1 MSDHYEREPG
11 DSPGRFINRIGEGV
25 RSDLE
30 QSYTERLLEA
40 RREMREEQDRA
51 EADRI
56 CSDES
61 LRTQRMAE
69 YRRGRWYQLG
79 GIAASAASGF
89 TAGFLAQRRADLRP
103 LGVPAMALA
112 GLPGVV
118 VGAAIDEHVTTR
130 AFFVV
135 GGTMFS
141 VGATT
146 YALLNPRP
154 PKDGEMP

>member
-1 MSDHYEREPG
+1 MADTYEREPG
-11 DSPGRFINRIGEGV
+11 DSPGRFINRVGDGI
-25 RSDLE
+25 RSELD
-30 QSYTERLLEA
+30 QTYAQRLVEA
-40 RREMREEQDRA
+40 RQQIREEQDRA

-56 CSDES
+56 CADVS

-89 TAGFLAQRRADLRP
+89 TAGFLAQRQADLRP
-103 LGVPAMALA
+103 LGVPVMAVA
-112 GLPGVV
+112 GLPGVIAGTIV
-118 VGAAIDEHVTTR
+118 DEGIATR
-130 AFFVV
+130 AYFVV

-154 PKDGEMP
+154 KEDDTP

>member
-1 MSDHYEREPG
+1 MPDYQDKEPG

-25 RSDLE
+25 RADLE
-30 QSYTERLLEA
+30 QSYTERLVAA

-51 EADRI
+51 EAEWI
-56 CSDES
+56 CSNES

-69 YRRGRWYQLG
+69 YRRGTWYELG
-79 GIAASAASGF
+79 GLAASAASGF
-89 TAGFLAQRRADLRP
+89 TAGFLAQRQADLRP
-103 LGVPAMALA
+103 MGVPAMAVV
-112 GLPGVV
+112 GLPGLA
-118 VGAAIDEHVTTR
+118 VGTMLDESVATR
-130 AFFVV
+130 AYFVV

-154 PKDGEMP
+154 PKDGES

>member
-1 MSDHYEREPG
+1 MPDYQEKEPG

-25 RSDLE
+25 RADLE
-30 QSYTERLLEA
+30 KSFTQRVV
-40 RREMREEQDRA
+40 EMREEMRAEQDRA
-51 EADRI
+51 EAEWI
-56 CSDES
+56 CSNES

-69 YRRGRWYQLG
+69 YRRGTWFELG
-79 GIAASAASGF
+79 GLAASAATGF
-89 TAGFLAQRRADLRP
+89 ASGFLAQRQADLRP
-103 LGVPAMALA
+103 MGVPAMAVV

-118 VGAAIDEHVTTR
+118 VGTMLDESVATR
-130 AFFVV
+130 AYFVV

-154 PKDGEMP
+154 PRETP